1 MTTHAPTP
9 VPPLREPEAE
19 LQALFS
25 AISDVILVL
34 DVDGRYVKIAPT
46 SPSLLYRPAPEL
58 IGRRLHEVF
67 DQDNADKFLGYIRRA
82 LAARE
87 TVQAEYSLQ
96 IEGREVWFAAAIS
109 PMDDRQ
115 VVMVARDIS
124 DRKRAEQ
131 GLRETLSLL
140 NATFE
145 STADGIL
152 VVDPDGRIVSFNRKF
167 AELWR
172 IPDSVLEAK
181 DAAET
186 RAFVLEQVKDP
197 DTFLA
202 KIDELYHR
210 PEASSF
216 DVLLFKD
223 GRIYERYSQPQRIAG
238 KTAGRVWVFRDVT
251 DRRRAE
257 QIQLATYKIS
267 EAAHAAGNLH
277 DLFAAIHEIVGGLM
291 PAKNFYIALYDPVAE
306 LLSFPYFVDE
316 YDTDFPSKRMG
327 KGLTE
332 YVLRTGQAL
341 LATPELHQELEQ
353 RGEVELIGPPSI
365 DWLGV
370 PLKAGDRTI
379 GVLVAQTY
387 MPGVRYGEREKHIL
401 QFVSTQVA
409 MAIERKRA
417 EEGLLE
423 NERRYRLLFQA
434 NPEAMWV
441 YDDETLRF
449 LAVNAAAVQRYGYS
463 EHEFL
468 AMTVRDIR
476 PASESVRF
484 EETLHNDTGGTFT
497 GFRHRRKDGTLI
509 DVDIESQPI
518 TFAGRPARL
527 VLARD
532 VTARR
537 QLEDQLR
544 QAQKMEAV
552 GQLAGGIAH
561 DFNNL
566 LTAILGCT
574 QLLLHATPLDDARRE
589 DVEEIKNAGLRAA
602 ELTRQLLAFSRRQVL
617 APKLLDMNAVVANM
631 DKMLRRLIG
640 EDVALATE
648 LAAELGPVS
657 ADPGQLEQV
666 LLNLAVNAR
675 DAMPQGG
682 RLTIA
687 TANVMLTEEYA
698 ERHHRLPP
706 GHYVLLAVSDT
717 GVGMDAATQKHL
729 FEPFFTTKEVG
740 KGTGLGLATVY
751 GIVKQSGGYIWVY
764 SEQGHGTTVKV
775 YLPRVAGAAE
785 PLPAAEAAP
794 ELRRGTETV
803 LLVEDAAPVRTLA
816 RKSLESC
823 GYRVLDAA
831 DGRAALELS
840 AGHAG
845 GIDILVTDVVMPG
858 MSGRELAERLAP
870 LRPGMRVLYTSG
882 YTDDAMVHQGVLRSG
897 VAFLQKPFV
906 PESLAR
912 KVREV
917 LDGEKGAGSPH
928 PAPP

>member
-1 MTTHAPTP
+1 
-9 VPPLREPEAE
+9 
-19 LQALFS
+19 
-25 AISDVILVL
+25 
-34 DVDGRYVKIAPT
+34 
-46 SPSLLYRPAPEL
+46 
-58 IGRRLHEVF
+58 
-67 DQDNADKFLGYIRRA
+67 
-82 LAARE
+82 
-87 TVQAEYSLQ
+87 
-96 IEGREVWFAAAIS
+96 
-109 PMDDRQ
+109 
-115 VVMVARDIS
+115 
-124 DRKRAEQ
+124 
-131 GLRETLSLL
+131 
-140 NATFE
+140 
-145 STADGIL
+145 
-152 VVDPDGRIVSFNRKF
+152 
-167 AELWR
+167 
-172 IPDSVLEAK
+172 
-181 DAAET
+181 
-186 RAFVLEQVKDP
+186 
-197 DTFLA
+197 
-202 KIDELYHR
+202 
-210 PEASSF
+210 
-216 DVLLFKD
+216 
-223 GRIYERYSQPQRIAG
+223 
-238 KTAGRVWVFRDVT
+238 
-251 DRRRAE
+251 
-257 QIQLATYKIS
+257 
-267 EAAHAAGNLH
+267 
-277 DLFAAIHEIVGGLM
+277 M
-291 PAKNFYIALYDPVAE
+291 PAKNFYIALYDPAAE

-316 YDTDFPSKRMG
+316 YDTDFPAKRMG

-387 MPGVRYGEREKHIL
+387 TPGVRYGEREKHIL

-441 YDDETLRF
+441 YDCETLRF
-449 LAVNAAAVQRYGYS
+449 LAVNAAAVQRYGFS
-463 EHEFL
+463 EQEFL
-468 AMTVRDIR
+468 TMTVRDIR
-476 PASESVRF
+476 PASELARF
-484 EETLHNDTGGTFT
+484 EETLHNDTGGTYT

-509 DVDIESQPI
+509 DVDVEAQPI
-518 TFAGRPARL
+518 SFAGRPARL

-574 QLLLHATPLDDARRE
+574 QLLLHATPPEDARRE

-617 APKLLDMNAVVANM
+617 APKLLDMNSVVANM

-640 EDVALATE
+640 EDVALVTE
-648 LAAELGPVS
+648 LAADLGPVN

-687 TANVMLTEEYA
+687 TANVVLTEEYA

-706 GHYVLLAVSDT
+706 GQYVLLAVSDT
-717 GVGMDAATQKHL
+717 GVGMDEATQKHL

-764 SEQGHGTTVKV
+764 SEPGHGTTVKV

-816 RKSLESC
+816 RKSLENC

-831 DGRAALELS
+831 DGRAALDLS
-840 AGHAG
+840 AHHAG

-917 LDGEKGAGSPH
+917 LDG
-928 PAPP
+928 